1 VAAYL
6 VVNVTVKDAK
16 RYDDYKPLASASI
29 AQYGGKYLA
38 RGGHSEALEG
48 NWKPNRMVIL
58 EFPSAEKA
66 KQWWSST
73 DYADAKAIRQSCSYT
88 ELVLVEGL

>member
-1 VAAYL
+1 MAAYL

-16 RYDDYKPLASASI
+16 RYEDYKPRASASI
-29 AQYGGKYLA
+29 AQFGGKYLA

-73 DYADAKAIRQSCSYT
+73 EYAEAKAIRQSCAYA
-88 ELVLVEGL
+88 ELVVVEGL

>member
-6 VVNVTVKDAK
+6 VVNVMVKDAK